1 MYRTHLWYVLRT
13 GVIVQNESMA
23 LASRSRDF
31 DAPTTPPVVRDFVEA
46 DFGHFSKMTFCK
58 IQNLLKD
65 LTKGL
70 VFVKVRIRQAQ
81 IKKSANL

>member
-1 MYRTHLWYVLRT
+1 MGFHTW
-13 GVIVQNESMA
+13 
-23 LASRSRDF
+23 
-31 DAPTTPPVVRDFVEA
+31 VRDFVEA

-81 IKKSANL
+81 IKKSANLLFFKSVTKMHFLSYSKVKIEN